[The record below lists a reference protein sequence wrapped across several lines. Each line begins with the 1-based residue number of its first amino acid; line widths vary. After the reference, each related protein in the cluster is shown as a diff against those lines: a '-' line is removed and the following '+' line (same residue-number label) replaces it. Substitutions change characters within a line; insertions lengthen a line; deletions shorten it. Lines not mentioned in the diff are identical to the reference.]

1 MVLTCLISLMFIF
14 VYWDKKSKF
23 CNILIDIEAEILKQE
38 WIDEKKINE
47 MILVFQFQNVLFA
60 VGTCIFIY
68 FFFRIESFIVVI
80 ANIFLMINYLNCIRI
95 YIWTFLYFFVVID
108 SRLYNTPLLFSF
120 YFILLFLKWNENISS
135 SSLFKHIFAI

>member
-1 MVLTCLISLMFIF
+1 VVLTCLISLMFIF